1 MVSRCD
7 HCSGH
12 TRRLPLDLRLAR
24 CGVLTISLG
33 RRITQKMG
41 SIVTKGRGDQ
51 AYVYLVESARV
62 DGKPRIVD
70 QVYLGTKREVLD
82 RLTSKDPGL
91 PDQSEHRS
99 FGDVAAAW
107 QMIEKLGV
115 AAVINEVAGPAR
127 VHPSC
132 SVGTYLALAI
142 CNRIVGS
149 LLQARVRRLVE
160 DHVAAADAEDPRGG
174 AGPSPVLAG
183 HGRPR
188 ARTSWRSSRDA

>member
-1 MVSRCD
+1 
-7 HCSGH
+7 
-12 TRRLPLDLRLAR
+12 
-24 CGVLTISLG
+24 
-33 RRITQKMG
+33 MG

-115 AAVINEVAGPAR
+115 AAVINGGRAGAC
-127 VHPSC
+127 PS
-132 SVGTYLALAI
+132 V
-142 CNRIVGS
+142 
-149 LLQARVRRLVE
+149 LQ
-160 DHVAAADAEDPRGG
+160 RGHLSR
-174 AGPSPVLAG
+174 AGDL
-183 HGRPR
+183 
-188 ARTSWRSSRDA
+188 